1 MAGNEAYF
9 FNVLSV
15 MLFYTE
21 VYYIYNCWDVV
32 DHIPRN
38 LLYTYSLDHCGHVT
52 LFPCKLKAL
61 WLFSVSVELSEQ

>member
-21 VYYIYNCWDVV
+21 VYYIYNCRDVV
-32 DHIPRN
+32 D
-38 LLYTYSLDHCGHVT
+38 LETYYTHTRLATVSGHVT

-61 WLFSVSVELSEQ
+61 LLFSVSVELSEQ